1 MLSLAAIAVLVLHPQ
16 AINPKS
22 SLRNGNGIPLSDN
35 DLDQD
40 LLAILPTPLSAEIHE
55 EPQALPMSEI
65 SPGSSQGVRPSS
77 DSSSKLLYGSFVYK
91 DWFGEHSSPERHVT
105 YRKNKFDFSID
116 CSSIYYLIFV
126 IVCRGFKYQ
135 HRCQFLHI
143 RHHSSHDLWSC

>member
-22 SLRNGNGIPLSDN
+22 GLRNGNGIPLSDN
-35 DLDQD
+35 DIDQD
-40 LLAILPTPLSAEIHE
+40 LLTNILPTPLSAEIHE

-65 SPGSSQGVRPSS
+65 SPGSPQGSRP

-105 YRKNKFDFSID
+105 YRNIKFH
-116 CSSIYYLIFV
+116 CK
-126 IVCRGFKYQ
+126 R
-135 HRCQFLHI
+135 
-143 RHHSSHDLWSC
+143 